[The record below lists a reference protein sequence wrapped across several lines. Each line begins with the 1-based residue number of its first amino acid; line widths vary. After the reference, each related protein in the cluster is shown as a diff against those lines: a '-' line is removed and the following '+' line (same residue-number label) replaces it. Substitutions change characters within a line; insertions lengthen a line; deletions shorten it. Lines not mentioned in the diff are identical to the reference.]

1 MEMEIII
8 KKRISRGN
16 FTFSLASLLS
26 SLLLLI
32 LIISKKELHS
42 LTYKFLMYIFISEII
57 NSVGNII
64 QSYDSYENKYNKRKI
79 VVGLISFSDLFTYIL
94 FLFFAICSRK
104 IIKESN
110 KEIKRYI
117 TKFIII
123 STFISFLY
131 LIIMILISVLGKN
144 TFVDIRFREYYRSNS
159 SLIIADNTSK
169 STTNNN
175 SDLNSDFQP
184 LFFICSS
191 VHLIIIMV
199 ITFFIFLNI
208 YKVLVFMKEKLK
220 TDKVNSEKIVKL
232 FKNLLRYSL
241 ICILYWIFALPRL
254 ILVYFCGEDNQVR
267 DMFYLFS
274 ETFFSI
280 RGLLIFL
287 NTLMNTK
294 IQLILSRFFEV
305 NIKHYLLLKFDKS
318 SSNKKGLE
326 VPIAQEDN
334 SKSD

>member
-1 MEMEIII
+1 
-8 KKRISRGN
+8 
-16 FTFSLASLLS
+16 
-26 SLLLLI
+26 
-32 LIISKKELHS
+32 
-42 LTYKFLMYIFISEII
+42 
-57 NSVGNII
+57 
-64 QSYDSYENKYNKRKI
+64 
-79 VVGLISFSDLFTYIL
+79 
-94 FLFFAICSRK
+94 
-104 IIKESN
+104 
-110 KEIKRYI
+110 
-117 TKFIII
+117 
-123 STFISFLY
+123 
-131 LIIMILISVLGKN
+131 
-144 TFVDIRFREYYRSNS
+144 
-159 SLIIADNTSK
+159 
-169 STTNNN
+169 
-175 SDLNSDFQP
+175 
-184 LFFICSS
+184 
-191 VHLIIIMV
+191 
-199 ITFFIFLNI
+199 
-208 YKVLVFMKEKLK
+208 MKEKLK